1 MILAGQGVCVNT
13 SFQAL
18 AFPRGRDVP
27 IRIRPDE
34 RAAGPRGRSLIAW
47 AAVIA
52 LLPSSSP
59 AAYAQDPYRVSG
71 AQSLLLDAS
80 VRASGM
86 GRASNAVFWGDCP
99 NYWSN
104 PALLASEKGIKYG
117 WGRTQLFPE
126 LAEDVFFTTKRLT
139 VGWWGIGLLAA
150 GRPLKSLGG
159 TRLDY
164 GVSIA
169 TDVDGNE
176 LARFTSYEETRS
188 LGAAVS
194 LLELA
199 GHALTSTGVR
209 APPLSRFGDVSIG
222 WTEKKTHVFLAA
234 TGLTPTGFQV
244 SGDVTTH
251 DSGILVR
258 ATPYNA
264 IDYPGLLPAVDRV
277 LRARVDVSY
286 GGSTQSFNDPRIGYA
301 PSGSSPVARVQ
312 RKGWAAHVALSFS
325 SRAEEALRSRRLG
338 WLPAWV
344 SPLLSWGKAWD
355 REVPMVLD
363 PASGHVPGKRA
374 EKSGW
379 EMTIANI
386 YSIRKGQIDD
396 PAAFVEGTTSGWSL
410 GLHVKNLAGLCY
422 DRATI
427 PQAGFL
433 KPAHRK
439 ALTLYVNPITVL
451 AKARGRAA
459 G

>member
-1 MILAGQGVCVNT
+1 MKR
-13 SFQAL
+13 SFEGTGL
-18 AFPRGRDVP
+18 SHGREVP
-27 IRIRPDE
+27 IILPAE
-34 RAAGPRGRSLIAW
+34 RGAGARVRRLFASAATILLLGVPSLANAQGPY
-47 AAVIA
+47 
-52 LLPSSSP
+52 P
-59 AAYAQDPYRVSG
+59 VSG
-71 AQSLLLDAS
+71 AQSLLVDAS

-86 GRASNAVFWGDCP
+86 GRASNAVFWGDCQ

-104 PALLASEKGIKYG
+104 PALLASEQGVKYE

-126 LAEDVFFTTKRLT
+126 LADDVFFTTKRLT
-139 VGWWGIGLLAA
+139 AGWWGIGLLAA
-150 GRPLKSLGG
+150 GWPAKSLGG

-176 LARFTSYEETRS
+176 LGRFTSYEETRS

-194 LLELA
+194 VLELA
-199 GHALTSTGVR
+199 GHALAASGVR

-222 WTEKKTHVFLAA
+222 WTGKKTHVFLAA
-234 TGLTPTGFQV
+234 TGLTPTGYQV

-264 IDYPGLLPAVDRV
+264 IDYSGLLPGVDRV
-277 LRARVDVSY
+277 VRARVDVSY
-286 GGSTQSFNDPRIGYA
+286 GGSTQSFNDPRIAYVPG
-301 PSGSSPVARVQ
+301 GSDAVARVQ
-312 RKGWAAHVALSFS
+312 RKGWAAHVAFSFPT
-325 SRAEEALRSRRLG
+325 RAEEALRSRNLG

-344 SPLLSWGKAWD
+344 TPLLAWGKAWD
-355 REVPMVLD
+355 KEVPMILD
-363 PASGHVPGKRA
+363 PAAGHVRGVRA

-386 YSIRKGQIDD
+386 YSIRRGRIED
-396 PAAFVEGTTSGWSL
+396 PAAFTEGRTSGYSL
-410 GLHVKNLAGLCY
+410 GLHLKNVAGICY

-433 KPAHRK
+433 GPVHRK
-439 ALTLYVNPITVL
+439 ALTLYVNPVTLL
-451 AKARGRAA
+451 AKARGRTA

>member
-1 MILAGQGVCVNT
+1 MRI
-13 SFQAL
+13 
-18 AFPRGRDVP
+18 VP
-27 IRIRPDE
+27 AE
-34 RAAGPRGRSLIAW
+34 RAASARVPSLVGW
-47 AAVIA
+47 VAAF
-52 LLPSSSP
+52 LLLVAPNLAS
-59 AAYAQDPYRVSG
+59 AQDPYLASG

-104 PALLASEKGIKYG
+104 PALLACEEGIKYE
-117 WGRTQLFPE
+117 WGRTQLVPE
-126 LAEDVFFTTKRLT
+126 LADDVFFTTKRLT
-139 VGWWGIGLLAA
+139 AGWWGVGLLVA
-150 GRPLKSLGG
+150 GRPLKSMGG

-164 GVSIA
+164 GISIA

-176 LARFTSYEETRS
+176 LARFTSFEETRS

-194 LLELA
+194 VLELA
-199 GHALTSTGVR
+199 GHALTAAGVR
-209 APPLSRFGDVSIG
+209 SPPLTRYGEVSLG

-234 TGLTPTGFQV
+234 TGITPTGYQV

-264 IDYPGLLPAVDRV
+264 IDYPGRLPSVERTV
-277 LRARVDVSY
+277 RGRVDLSY
-286 GGSTQSFNDPRIGYA
+286 GGSTQGFDDSRIVYTPG
-301 PSGSSPVARVQ
+301 GSDPVARVQ
-312 RKGWAAHVALSFS
+312 RKGWAVHVAFSFPK
-325 SRAEEALRSRRLG
+325 RAEDALRARRLG
-338 WLPAWV
+338 WLPSWV
-344 SPLLSWGKAWD
+344 TPLLVWGKAWD

-363 PASGHVPGKRA
+363 PASGHLRGERA

-386 YSIRKGQIDD
+386 YSIRRGRIED
-396 PAAFVEGTTSGWSL
+396 PAAFTEGRTSGYSL
-410 GLHVKNLAGLCY
+410 GLHLKNVAGICY

-433 KPAHRK
+433 APAHRK
-439 ALTLYVNPITVL
+439 ALTLYVNPVTL
-451 AKARGRAA
+451 MAKARGRKA